1 MGLSSRLTS
10 KRTGPAI
17 TTAYAF
23 PIAKHEIKIKKKGF
37 HFFREV
43 KGETEITSVDK
54 SLHAQY
60 HKQNPILVY
69 IIFNPWELKAAP
81 ATQEWRH
88 FAEFVPYTL
97 SLDSE
102 NHICL
107 TIRA

>member
-1 MGLSSRLTS
+1 MLSQLQR
-10 KRTGPAI
+10 
-17 TTAYAF
+17 
-23 PIAKHEIKIKKKGF
+23 HEIKIKKKGF

-102 NHICL
+102 NHIYL